1 MILVKDLKKYYDYGL
16 VKALNGVTFA
26 IEKGEIVS
34 IMGPSGCGKTTLLNL
49 LGTLDLPT
57 EGDIMID
64 GKNIMDYRPFAAFRA
79 GNIGFIFQFHHLIP
93 NLSLLENV
101 ELPMFTTS
109 APKKLRR
116 DKTIYLLKEMGLEER
131 MNFFP
136 TRVSGGERQLT
147 AIARAIIN
155 DPQIILADEPTGN
168 VDTTNGNR
176 IMDFL
181 VNMCD
186 KKKITMIVAT
196 HNHEIAAKT
205 KRIIKIRNGLI
216 ENS

>member
-181 VNMCD
+181 VSMCD

>member
-116 DKTIYLLKEMGLEER
+116 DKTIYLLKEMGLEKR

-186 KKKITMIVAT
+186 KKK
-196 HNHEIAAKT
+196 
-205 KRIIKIRNGLI
+205 
-216 ENS
+216 